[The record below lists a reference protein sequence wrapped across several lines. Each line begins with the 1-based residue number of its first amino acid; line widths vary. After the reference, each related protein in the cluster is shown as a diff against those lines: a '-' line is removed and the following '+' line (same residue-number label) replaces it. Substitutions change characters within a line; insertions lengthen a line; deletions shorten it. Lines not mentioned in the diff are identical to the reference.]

1 MEVFWGN
8 EDVSSRG
15 IYCVL
20 MPQGESK
27 VTTAQQ
33 MNARH
38 CVLTNVLCGMMIVKG
53 CLLRQT
59 LFIIAL

>member
-8 EDVSSRG
+8 EDVSSGG

-20 MPQGESK
+20 MPQGESE

-33 MNARH
+33 MNATA
-38 CVLTNVLCGMMIVKG
+38 VTAQLTNVLRGMMIVKG
-53 CLLRQT
+53 CL
-59 LFIIAL
+59 